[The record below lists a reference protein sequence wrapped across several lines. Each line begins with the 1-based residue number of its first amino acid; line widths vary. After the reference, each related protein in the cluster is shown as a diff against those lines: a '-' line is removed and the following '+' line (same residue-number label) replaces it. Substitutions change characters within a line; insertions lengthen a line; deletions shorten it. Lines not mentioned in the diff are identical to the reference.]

1 MPYKRTLRDNNTFLV
16 LYQEYDEYFCHEYNG
31 IKKAVEGYRKLRTL
45 HGDNCRL
52 VKVVADYGE
61 EV

>member
-16 LYQEYDEYFCHEYNG
+16 IYQKHDEYFYLEYEG
-31 IKKAVEGYRKLRTL
+31 IKKAVDGYRRLRTL

-52 VKVVADYGE
+52 LKVVADYGE
-61 EV
+61 EI